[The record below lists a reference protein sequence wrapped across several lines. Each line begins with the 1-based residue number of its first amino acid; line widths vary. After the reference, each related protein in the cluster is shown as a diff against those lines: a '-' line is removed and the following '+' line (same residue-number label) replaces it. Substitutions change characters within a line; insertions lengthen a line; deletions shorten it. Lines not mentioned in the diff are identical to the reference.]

1 MSENENKNENKN
13 KNKINIAAD
22 EISRYEEVFDFG
34 LHLESSLIFC
44 VSLLSQQS

>member
-1 MSENENKNENKN
+1 MRTRTRNDISAN
-13 KNKINIAAD
+13 